1 MIVARKPK
9 HKNYKTHL
17 LSHECNETLDQ
28 TGAEL
33 ENLGHSVQVLLV
45 TVCFLLQYH
54 SIEIDEYIR
63 KDQKTKRRFRD
74 QDDIS
79 GIYKLHN
86 KQRQRQAPKT
96 LVKTPWQVQ

>member
-1 MIVARKPK
+1 MIVAMRPK
-9 HKNYKTHL
+9 LQNYKTHL

-45 TVCFLLQYH
+45 TVRLLLQYH
-54 SIEIDEYIR
+54 SIEVDEYIR

-86 KQRQRQAPKT
+86 KGRHQ
-96 LVKTPWQVQ
+96 

>member
-17 LSHECNETLDQ
+17 LSHECNEPLDQ

-45 TVCFLLQYH
+45 SVRLLLQYH
-54 SIEIDEYIR
+54 SIEVDIYIR
-63 KDQKTKRRFRD
+63 KDQSAASGTKTTYQESTNYTINNANAKH
-74 QDDIS
+74 QKHS
-79 GIYKLHN
+79 
-86 KQRQRQAPKT
+86 
-96 LVKTPWQVQ
+96 

>member
-45 TVCFLLQYH
+45 SVRLRLQYH
-54 SIEIDEYIR
+54 LIEVDMLMML
-63 KDQKTKRRFRD
+63 T
-74 QDDIS
+74 
-79 GIYKLHN
+79 
-86 KQRQRQAPKT
+86 KT
-96 LVKTPWQVQ
+96 LLP